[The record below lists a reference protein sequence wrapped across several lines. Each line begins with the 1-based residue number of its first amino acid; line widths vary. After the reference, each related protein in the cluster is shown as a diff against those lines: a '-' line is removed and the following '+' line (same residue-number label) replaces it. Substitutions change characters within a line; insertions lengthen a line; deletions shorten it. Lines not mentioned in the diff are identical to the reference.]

1 MTKTIN
7 NRKNM
12 TTQEL
17 EAVSGG
23 VVPWAAISVG
33 IAAAKLTYDLV
44 KVFHISWTLFETNH
58 DFRTVTEGNVFC
70 CNMTSN

>member
-7 NRKNM
+7 NRKHM

-23 VVPWAAISVG
+23 GVPWVAISVG
-33 IAAAKLTYDLV
+33 MAAVNLTYDL
-44 KVFHISWTLFETNH
+44 SYAA
-58 DFRTVTEGNVFC
+58 GNSFY
-70 CNMTSN
+70 NLTH

>member
-1 MTKTIN
+1 MATWTLRDKRKDIRTMTKTIN

-33 IAAAKLTYDLV
+33 IAAAKLTYDLSYAAG
-44 KVFHISWTLFETNH
+44 KSFYNLTH
-58 DFRTVTEGNVFC
+58 
-70 CNMTSN
+70 

>member
-17 EAVSGG
+17 ETVSGG
-23 VVPWAAISVG
+23 VVPWA
-33 IAAAKLTYDLV
+33 KLTYDLSYAAG
-44 KVFHISWTLFETNH
+44 KSFYNLTH
-58 DFRTVTEGNVFC
+58 
-70 CNMTSN
+70 

>member
-17 EAVSGG
+17 ETVSGG
-23 VVPWAAISVG
+23 TVTISVG
-33 IAAAKLTYDLV
+33 IVGSKLTYDLGYATG
-44 KVFHISWTLFETNH
+44 KSFYNLTH
-58 DFRTVTEGNVFC
+58 
-70 CNMTSN
+70 

>member
-17 EAVSGG
+17 ETVSGG
-23 VVPWAAISVG
+23 VVPWAAISV
-33 IAAAKLTYDLV
+33 
-44 KVFHISWTLFETNH
+44 S
-58 DFRTVTEGNVFC
+58 
-70 CNMTSN
+70 

>member
-33 IAAAKLTYDLV
+33 IAAAKLTYDLSYAAG
-44 KVFHISWTLFETNH
+44 KSFYNPHPLTN
-58 DFRTVTEGNVFC
+58 RTQL
-70 CNMTSN
+70 TSQRF

>member
-33 IAAAKLTYDLV
+33 NAAGKSFYNLT
-44 KVFHISWTLFETNH
+44 H
-58 DFRTVTEGNVFC
+58 
-70 CNMTSN
+70 

>member
-33 IAAAKLTYDLV
+33 IAAAKLTYDL
-44 KVFHISWTLFETNH
+44 ISKILRMITHETYKK
-58 DFRTVTEGNVFC
+58 
-70 CNMTSN
+70 SNK